1 MCSTFRWIP
10 WYERFDYLFAGIIK
24 LDGMPCG
31 VDHRICTN
39 HKNIDIM
46 SLSNKYENVFQTQEI
61 LTYLVI
67 QTFAFG
73 DGMVPPSSR
82 SNTPMTRACKFP
94 NVKGQPNIKLKNKNM
109 KIDVGSS
116 AIVDVI
122 KEFSIVVNPN
132 WKTQDGND
140 WKDQFTNVT
149 KLITNYNYVCWC
161 VEGQRN

>member
-1 MCSTFRWIP
+1 
-10 WYERFDYLFAGIIK
+10 
-24 LDGMPCG
+24 MPCS
-31 VDHRICTN
+31 VDHGICAN
-39 HKNIDIM
+39 HKNIDVM

-61 LTYLVI
+61 LTFVVI

-73 DGMVPPSSR
+73 DGMVLPSSS
-82 SNTPMTRACKFP
+82 SNTPRTSACKFP

-109 KIDVGSS
+109 KMDVGSN

-122 KEFSIVVNPN
+122 KGFSIGVIPN
-132 WKTQDGND
+132 WKTQDGDD

-161 VEGQRN
+161 VEGQRNQSLQSLMTRGSLKFIATLSFE

>member
-1 MCSTFRWIP
+1 
-10 WYERFDYLFAGIIK
+10 
-24 LDGMPCG
+24 
-31 VDHRICTN
+31 
-39 HKNIDIM
+39 
-46 SLSNKYENVFQTQEI
+46 
-61 LTYLVI
+61 
-67 QTFAFG
+67 
-73 DGMVPPSSR
+73 
-82 SNTPMTRACKFP
+82 
-94 NVKGQPNIKLKNKNM
+94 M

-161 VEGQRN
+161 VEGQRGSLQSLQSSMTRGSLKFIATLSFE